1 VIPAAFT
8 GIGADEFVAMLG
20 GLAVSLRLAAGAL
33 LLAMVGGLGVALA
46 RRSPRAW
53 LRLPAT
59 AFVEVVRGLPL
70 LVLILWIYFGVFSDI
85 LRSLGLPLQGEPAA
99 ILAFAICY
107 SAFLGETY
115 RAGLDS
121 VDAGQTEAARALGLS
136 PRQALRWVVLPQ
148 AVRNVLPALGNE
160 TIALV
165 KDTSL
170 ASVIAIPELM
180 QQGRLIAGRTFRSME
195 TYTTLALLYLA
206 VTLALGL
213 LQKHLERR
221 FGAGIAP
228 AHRGPR

>member
-1 VIPAAFT
+1 
-8 GIGADEFVAMLG
+8 
-20 GLAVSLRLAAGAL
+20 VSLRMAAGAL
-33 LLAMVGGLGVALA
+33 ALALVGGLGVALA

-53 LRLPAT
+53 LRVPAA
-59 AFVEVVRGLPL
+59 AFVETVRGIPL
-70 LVLILWIYFGVFSDI
+70 LVLVLWIYFGVFSDLLAWAGI
-85 LRSLGLPLQGEPAA
+85 PLQGEPAA

-121 VDAGQTEAARALGLS
+121 VDPGQTEAARALGLS

-148 AVRNVLPALGNE
+148 AVRNTLPSLGNE
-160 TIALV
+160 TISLV

-180 QQGRLIAGRTFRSME
+180 LRGKLVAGRTFESMHA
-195 TYTTLALLYLA
+195 YTATALLYLA
-206 VTLALGL
+206 VTLLLG
-213 LQKHLERR
+213 QVQRRLERR
-221 FGAGIAP
+221 FGAGTAP